1 MKKVAIYVRVSSQEQ
16 ANEGYSIQE
25 QTERLTKYCEAHGW
39 ILVKTY
45 TDPGFTGANR
55 NRPALQMLC
64 ADVTKSL
71 FDTVLVYKLD
81 RLSRSQKDTLY
92 IIEDVFLK
100 NGISFVSMNE
110 NFDTGTP
117 FGRAMIGILSVFA
130 QLERDQIRERVQMG
144 LDARAKEGYFH
155 GGGYAPI
162 GYDYNNGVLTV
173 NEYEASLVRK
183 AYSLFLDGLPINSIY
198 VILEKEYP
206 AGTRFGAVT
215 YSSVKSM
222 LTTIL
227 YAGYIRWKGVLYP
240 GKHEAIIPYEQ
251 FLEVQR
257 LIKRRQIDEPQRLT
271 AFHHTTILGGI
282 IFCGYCGARYYC
294 KNNTAS
300 RVSRITQRYYT
311 CYSRGKTSKKM
322 VRDPNCK
329 NKSWNVHKLDAII
342 LDEIAKLDFSRDF
355 ASYDMAP
362 DQSGRIQSIKA
373 ALTAANK
380 KLEKLI
386 DLYTDDT
393 IPVHILSERIS
404 RLNAEKETLES
415 ELSELQEAP
424 EPDLSFDQ
432 ANKILD
438 SFKDI
443 IATGDNDLI
452 RNMVRSLID
461 SIIIRGEDIEI
472 HWKFT
477 CF

>member
-1 MKKVAIYVRVSSQEQ
+1 
-16 ANEGYSIQE
+16 
-25 QTERLTKYCEAHGW
+25 
-39 ILVKTY
+39 
-45 TDPGFTGANR
+45 
-55 NRPALQMLC
+55 
-64 ADVTKSL
+64 
-71 FDTVLVYKLD
+71 
-81 RLSRSQKDTLY
+81 
-92 IIEDVFLK
+92 
-100 NGISFVSMNE
+100 
-110 NFDTGTP
+110 
-117 FGRAMIGILSVFA
+117 
-130 QLERDQIRERVQMG
+130 
-144 LDARAKEGYFH
+144 
-155 GGGYAPI
+155 
-162 GYDYNNGVLTV
+162 
-173 NEYEASLVRK
+173 
-183 AYSLFLDGLPINSIY
+183 
-198 VILEKEYP
+198 
-206 AGTRFGAVT
+206 
-215 YSSVKSM
+215 
-222 LTTIL
+222 
-227 YAGYIRWKGVLYP
+227 
-240 GKHEAIIPYEQ
+240 
-251 FLEVQR
+251 
-257 LIKRRQIDEPQRLT
+257 
-271 AFHHTTILGGI
+271 
-282 IFCGYCGARYYC
+282 
-294 KNNTAS
+294 
-300 RVSRITQRYYT
+300 
-311 CYSRGKTSKKM
+311 M

-342 LDEIAKLDFSRDF
+342 LDEIAKLDFSRDY